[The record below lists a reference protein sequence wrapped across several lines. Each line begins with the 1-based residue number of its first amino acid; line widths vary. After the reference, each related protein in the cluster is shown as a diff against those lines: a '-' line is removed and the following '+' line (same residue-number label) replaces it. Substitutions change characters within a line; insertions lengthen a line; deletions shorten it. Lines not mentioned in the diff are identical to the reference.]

1 MNRFIENFPWIIGGI
16 AMVVALL
23 YMARYFLE

>member
-1 MNRFIENFPWIIGGI
+1 MNRFIENLPWFIGGI
-16 AMVVALL
+16 ATIVALL